1 MESLNMLPGH
11 RGRMYE
17 LFRLID
23 QLNPRNNV
31 RQTLRIALKQS
42 AHKRIKLANINSD
55 LMGNQDTEQKSTQRK
70 ASLQVKRRAS
80 QSK

>member
-11 RGRMYE
+11 RGRMHE

-23 QLNPRNNV
+23 QINPRNNV
-31 RQTLRIALKQS
+31 RRELRIALKQS
-42 AHKRIKLANINSD
+42 AHKRIKMNNINSD
-55 LMGNQDTEQKSTQRK
+55 LMGNQNTEQKSTQRK
-70 ASLQVKRRAS
+70 ASLQGKRRAS